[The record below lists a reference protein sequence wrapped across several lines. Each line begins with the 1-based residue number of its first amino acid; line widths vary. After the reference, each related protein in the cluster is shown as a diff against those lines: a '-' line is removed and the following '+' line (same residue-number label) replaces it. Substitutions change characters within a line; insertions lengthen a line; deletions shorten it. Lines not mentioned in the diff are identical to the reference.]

1 MRSIL
6 SALSACLFLGLVLG
20 LASAANAD
28 SKVFLVA
35 NQPDGYGVDQ
45 CLAKGENCGAP
56 AARAY
61 CHAHH
66 YAEAVSYR
74 RVDPG
79 DVTSAIPGSGNSV
92 CHGSGCG
99 EYVAI
104 ICQR

>member
-6 SALSACLFLGLVLG
+6 PALSACLFLGF
-20 LASAANAD
+20 ASAANAD

-61 CHAHH
+61 CHAHQ

-74 RVDPG
+74 RVDPSE
-79 DVTSAIPGSGNSV
+79 VTSAIPQTGNDA

-99 EYVAI
+99 DYVAI

>member
-6 SALSACLFLGLVLG
+6 PALSACLFLG

-61 CHAHH
+61 CHAHQ
-66 YAEAVSYR
+66 YADAVSFR
-74 RVDPG
+74 RVEPNE
-79 DVTSAIPGSGNSV
+79 VTSAVPQGSA

>member
-1 MRSIL
+1 MRLIL
-6 SALSACLFLGLVLG
+6 PALAACLLLGPVFP
-20 LASAANAD
+20 AHAD

-74 RVDPG
+74 RVSPDELTAAVPQS
-79 DVTSAIPGSGNSV
+79 TV
-92 CHGSGCG
+92 CRGSGCD